1 MDVMGALCQVKDA
14 TGVGSNAADL
24 AVQKRGEPVDPRLR
38 KRENLTLIF
47 LHFGDPMS

>member
-14 TGVGSNAADL
+14 TGAGSNVVDL
-24 AVQKRGEPVDPRLR
+24 VVQKQSEPVDPRLR
-38 KRENLTLIF
+38 KKGNFTLIF